1 MEASFPFIFP
11 MVMSLNQVSK
21 TSLVAR
27 SRSRGTAASQSESA
41 LTSLLLIA
49 CSTVFPHLWITFH
62 RETCPH
68 LSLHGKVIIPRQY
81 TPHPQWR
88 LPPSRLKMSVV
99 SFNPHH
105 TQAILIFLLRLFFFH
120 PHFGTRV
127 RGTLPCDDL
136 VGMKDHFDQLGVP
149 DRVFVGPRV
158 IRQGI

>member
-1 MEASFPFIFP
+1 
-11 MVMSLNQVSK
+11 
-21 TSLVAR
+21 
-27 SRSRGTAASQSESA
+27 
-41 LTSLLLIA
+41 
-49 CSTVFPHLWITFH
+49 
-62 RETCPH
+62 
-68 LSLHGKVIIPRQY
+68 
-81 TPHPQWR
+81 
-88 LPPSRLKMSVV
+88 MSVV

-158 IRQGI
+158 IRQGINRNTRNARQISHIRQQDDSRGSLRRRNNRKSLQGQRITGILEQMEGHFKIPRRGRLQRQPMRSRPA